1 MNARAAFS
9 WLAPRLAL
17 VALGATAL
25 LTYRAGGD
33 LLQAVIRGIVAAI
46 AVLWLQ
52 RIFLSWL
59 QSGIER
65 RPDSEAQE
73 SPGEENPAA
82 PGSAGR

>member
-9 WLAPRLAL
+9 WLGPRLAL
-17 VALGATAL
+17 VALGITAF

-52 RIFLSWL
+52 RVFLGWL
-59 QSGIER
+59 QRGIEQR
-65 RPDSEAQE
+65 
-73 SPGEENPAA
+73 GEP
-82 PGSAGR
+82 SAEEPVGPPTPHASRNAEP